1 MIMMMRSSSFC
12 NKFYPC
18 DPIECLAIFSF
29 ESFWAISH
37 PPLSFS
43 IRSK

>member
-29 ESFWAISH
+29 ESFWAHI
-37 PPLSFS
+37 PPTPFLLN
-43 IRSK
+43 KV